1 MPIASKKIAFGCVS
15 ILFCLGMNSANR
27 WKIAFL
33 VLASFVAGAVTGAF
47 LIMGSAKDE
56 MRRQRDPLRWFTN
69 TPDRWRT
76 EMKLTPDQD
85 QKIRPILQE
94 IDDELTSRRAVN
106 LRETEGILS
115 RGEDRISAIL
125 TPDQRPQLHQTFEQ
139 RRQRIR
145 DWMGVES
152 QQEQSESAESSP
164 HSSP

>member
-1 MPIASKKIAFGCVS
+1 
-15 ILFCLGMNSANR
+15 MNSANR

-69 TPDRWRT
+69 TPDRWRG

-94 IDDELTSRRAVN
+94 IDDELASRRAVN
-106 LRETEGILS
+106 LQETEGILS

-152 QQEQSESAESSP
+152 QQEQSDSAARSPSSSP
-164 HSSP
+164 

>member
-1 MPIASKKIAFGCVS
+1 
-15 ILFCLGMNSANR
+15 MNSASR
-27 WKIAFL
+27 WKIASL

-76 EMKLTPDQD
+76 EMKLTPEQD

-94 IDDELTSRRAVN
+94 IDNELTNRRAVD

-115 RGEDRISAIL
+115 RGEDRITGIL
-125 TPDQRPQLHQTFEQ
+125 TPEQRPQLHQTFEQ
-139 RRQRIR
+139 RRQRLR
-145 DWMGVES
+145 DWLGAND
-152 QQEQSESAESSP
+152 QQKPPE
-164 HSSP
+164 